1 MHSLKKFLL
10 VLLALA
16 LMLAGLWLVVANDRQ
31 VVLDLLFLQT
41 RPANLGLVVLAAFA
55 AGSAIGVLVGLNL
68 LEILRLRN
76 RLFWLKRE
84 VRQLQD
90 ALGDKR

>member
-1 MHSLKKFLL
+1 MFFLKKIFLV
-10 VLLALA
+10 VLAVAL
-16 LMLAGLWLVVANDRQ
+16 LLAGLWLVVANDHL
-31 VVLDLLFLQT
+31 VALDLLFVRT
-41 RPANLGLVVLAAFA
+41 RPANLGLVVLAAFG
-55 AGSAIGVLVGLNL
+55 AGSLIGVLVGLNL

-90 ALGDKR
+90 ALGDRR

>member
-1 MHSLKKFLL
+1 MQFLKKLFL

-16 LMLAGLWLVVANDRQ
+16 LLLSGLWLVVANDQR
-31 VVLDLLFLQT
+31 VMLDLLFLQT
-41 RPANLGLVVLAAFA
+41 RPGNLGLVVLVAFA
-55 AGSAIGVLVGLNL
+55 AGCGIGLLVGLNL
-68 LEILRLRN
+68 LELLRLRN

-90 ALGDKR
+90 ALGDRR

>member
-1 MHSLKKFLL
+1 MYFLKKLFL
-10 VLLALA
+10 VLIALA
-16 LMLAGLWLVVANDRQ
+16 LMLAGLWLVVANDRP
-31 VVLDLLFLQT
+31 VALDLLFFHT

-68 LEILRLRN
+68 LEILRLRH

>member
-1 MHSLKKFLL
+1 MYFLKKLFL
-10 VLLALA
+10 VVLALG
-16 LMLAGLWLVVANDRQ
+16 LVLAGLWLVVANDRL
-31 VVLDLLFLQT
+31 VTLDLLFLQT
-41 RPANLGLVVLAAFA
+41 RPANLGLVVLAAFG
-55 AGSAIGVLVGLNL
+55 AGSAIGVLAGLNL
-68 LEILRLRN
+68 LELLRLRN

>member
-1 MHSLKKFLL
+1 MYFLKKLFL

-16 LMLAGLWLVVANDRQ
+16 LLLTGLWVVVANATP
-31 VVLDLLFLQT
+31 VTLDFLFFYT
-41 RPANLGLVVLAAFA
+41 AKSNLGLVVLLAFG
-55 AGSAIGVLVGLNL
+55 AGCGIGLLVGLNL

-76 RLFWLKRE
+76 RLYWLRRE

>member
-1 MHSLKKFLL
+1 MYFLKKLFL

-16 LMLAGLWLVVANDRQ
+16 LLLTGLWLVVANATP
-31 VVLDLLFLQT
+31 VSLDFLFFYT
-41 RPANLGLVVLAAFA
+41 AKANLGLVVLLAFA
-55 AGSAIGVLVGLNL
+55 AGCAIGLLVGLNL

-76 RLFWLKRE
+76 RLYWLRRE

>member
-16 LMLAGLWLVVANDRQ
+16 LLLAGLWLVVANDRQ

>member
-1 MHSLKKFLL
+1 MHFLKKLFL

-16 LMLAGLWLVVANDRQ
+16 LLLAGLWLVVMNEQRVA
-31 VVLDLLFLQT
+31 LDLLFLQT
-41 RPANLGLVVLAAFA
+41 RPANLGLVVLVAFA
-55 AGSAIGVLVGLNL
+55 AGSGVGLLVGLNL
-68 LEILRLRN
+68 LELLRLRN